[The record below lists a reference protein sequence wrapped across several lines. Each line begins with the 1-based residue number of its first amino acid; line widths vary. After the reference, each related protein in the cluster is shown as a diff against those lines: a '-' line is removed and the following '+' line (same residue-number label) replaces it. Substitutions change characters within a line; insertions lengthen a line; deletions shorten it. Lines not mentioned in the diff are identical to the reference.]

1 MISSSSNV
9 GSIFTFREWL
19 VGCALSNP
27 NIIPEGI
34 SPDIAAAKAWAYAD
48 AIIKFYSENR
58 RITAEFPAVEPPT
71 TPETPTAR
79 EHFEAASEALK
90 KRPIMSSLGSSYS
103 FVNQKIF
110 DKK

>member
-1 MISSSSNV
+1 MNWSSNI
-9 GSIFTFREWL
+9 GASFTFREWL

-34 SPDIAAAKAWAYAD
+34 SSDIAAAKAWAFAD
-48 AIIKFYSENR
+48 AVIKFYSDNR

-79 EHFEAASEALK
+79 EHFEAATEALK
-90 KRPIMSSLGSSYS
+90 KHPVTSTIGSSYS
-103 FVNQKIF
+103 FVNTKIQKE
-110 DKK
+110 K